1 MTDKGIAVL
10 GGLSNLNSVS
20 LSGTQV
26 TQAGVDKLQQLLPDT
41 YIDFERQEF
50 GSGQGRPG
58 GLGSRPQQSR
68 DTGEGE
74 GESRKSPF
82 DAFTSLFSGGSDKDA
97 TMEEDVSED
106 SAEES
111 AEEEEKAGGTL
122 GAIFRSLNPI
132 D

>member
-1 MTDKGIAVL
+1 MSDIGIAVL
-10 GGLSNLNSVS
+10 GVLYYLILFS

-41 YIDFERQEF
+41 YIDFESQEF

-58 GLGSRPQQSR
+58 GLSGRPQQSR

-97 TMEEDVSED
+97 TMEEEVSE
-106 SAEES
+106 
-111 AEEEEKAGGTL
+111 EEEEEKEKAGGTL